1 MRLCIFIISITLLG
15 PGLNGCKSNATYG
28 SGGDKRPAKATTGS
42 QTGTDTGTESR
53 SSKRPSDD
61 EDAEDGKRKESD
73 TEAAADEGSDTD
85 SDTGSDTAPDVTGV
99 SIVARA
105 VEPLLGR
112 WKLRQGGIEV
122 EITKTQIRVR
132 LPDVAADST
141 VRRIVG
147 VEVRGSY
154 LGLVEEE
161 NGKRRYCLYLVE
173 ISADGQPVFNIHCG
187 NEAFPPNL
195 IKGNEYVKI
204 R

>member
-1 MRLCIFIISITLLG
+1 MRLCIFIISITLLW

-42 QTGTDTGTESR
+42 RTGTDTGTESR

-61 EDAEDGKRKESD
+61 DDAEDGKRKESD
-73 TEAAADEGSDTD
+73 PEAAADEGDDTD
-85 SDTGSDTAPDVTGV
+85 TDTAPDVTGA

-141 VRRIVG
+141 VRKIVG
-147 VEVRGSY
+147 VEARGSY

-173 ISADGQPVFNIHCG
+173 IGADGQPVFNIHCG
-187 NEAFPPNL
+187 SDAFPPNL

>member
-1 MRLCIFIISITLLG
+1 MRLCIFIISITLLW

-42 QTGTDTGTESR
+42 RTGTDTGTESR

-61 EDAEDGKRKESD
+61 DDAEDGKRKESD
-73 TEAAADEGSDTD
+73 PEAAADERDDTD
-85 SDTGSDTAPDVTGV
+85 TDTAPDVTGA

-141 VRRIVG
+141 VRKIVG
-147 VEVRGSY
+147 VEARGSY

-173 ISADGQPVFNIHCG
+173 IGADGQPVFNIHCG
-187 NEAFPPNL
+187 NDAFPPNL

>member
-1 MRLCIFIISITLLG
+1 MRLCILITSMTLLW

-28 SGGDKRPAKATTGS
+28 SGGDKRPAKATTGTR
-42 QTGTDTGTESR
+42 TGTDTGT
-53 SSKRPSDD
+53 KRPTDD
-61 EDAEDGKRKESD
+61 EDAEDQKRKGADS
-73 TEAAADEGSDTD
+73 EAAADEGNDTD
-85 SDTGSDTAPDVTGV
+85 SNTGRDTDTAPDVTGV

-112 WKLRQGGIEV
+112 WRLRQGGIEV
-122 EITKTQIRVR
+122 EIIKTEIRVR
-132 LPDVAADST
+132 LPDAAADST

-147 VEVRGSY
+147 VEARGSY

-161 NGKRRYCLYLVE
+161 KGKRRYCLYLVE
-173 ISADGQPVFNIHCG
+173 LGTGGQPVFNIHCG
-187 NEAFPPNL
+187 NDAFPPDL

>member
-1 MRLCIFIISITLLG
+1 MRLDILITSISLLWL
-15 PGLNGCKSNATYG
+15 GLTGCKSNATYG

-42 QTGTDTGTESR
+42 RTGTDTGTEPR

-61 EDAEDGKRKESD
+61 EEVEDSKRKEPDSETKD
-73 TEAAADEGSDTD
+73 DAPSD
-85 SDTGSDTAPDVTGV
+85 SDSDVTGV
-99 SIVARA
+99 AFLARA
-105 VEPLLGR
+105 IEPLLGR

-122 EITKTQIRVR
+122 EFTKTQIRVR
-132 LPDVAADST
+132 LPDTAAEPT

-147 VEVRGSY
+147 VEARGSY

-161 NGKRRYCLYLVE
+161 SGKRRYCLYQLE
-173 ISADGQPVFNIHCG
+173 LGDDGQPEFHLHCG
-187 NEAFPPNL
+187 NDAFPPNL